1 MKPYIL
7 IGILFLIFAIVG
19 CQTKEAEMTS
29 KENSGRLEKIDRDLA
44 ANSAAISELKSE
56 IAARVSS
63 IQSEL
68 STVKSI
74 VEKSATKTT
83 VASTAAGAGE
93 GMIMALPED
102 QIDSISMTVSAIASS
117 LEGITGELAALKA
130 DLNTLTRANREVA
143 QREERQRIWEELND
157 PQKLGEKLDA
167 FTQKQSEKLLE
178 TGRSGEFQSDMA
190 NLKTAL
196 TAQYSTDEL
205 ALKYKNELKARIA
218 ETTDERMK
226 GFLTRQL
233 ENLQSAT
240 GDQLT
245 ETVNNMRRFDT
256 MRQIGEVARKYD
268 ISREDLQ
275 ASGLISFG
283 GFGGGGREGG
293 RRGGQGGQGGTGGT
307 AGTGGGRRGGGGG
320 N

>member
-1 MKPYIL
+1 MKTCLLI
-7 IGILFLIFAIVG
+7 IGIFMLLFTFTG
-19 CQTKEAEMTS
+19 CQTKESELTS

-56 IAARVSS
+56 IASHISS
-63 IQSEL
+63 LQSEI
-68 STVKSI
+68 SAVKNI
-74 VEKSATKTT
+74 VEKSVSKSP
-83 VASTAAGAGE
+83 VASTAGVEE
-93 GMIMALPED
+93 GMIMGLPED
-102 QIDSISMTVSAIASS
+102 QIESISMTVSAIASN
-117 LEGITGELAALKA
+117 LEGITNELAALKA

-143 QREERQRIWEELND
+143 QREERQRNWEELND

-178 TGRSGEFQSDMA
+178 TGRSGEFQADMA

-205 ALKYKNELKARIA
+205 ALKYKNELKARME

-226 GFLTRQL
+226 EFLTRQL

-245 ETVNNMRRFDT
+245 EIVNNMRRFDT

-293 RRGGQGGQGGTGGT
+293 RRGGRGGTTG
-307 AGTGGGRRGGGGG
+307 AGGGR
-320 N
+320 